1 MIVKVRKPAYNMNK
15 EIIMADVPVESIVLP
30 ENCVMAIDG
39 STTNT
44 GIAIL
49 RKRDGG
55 FYYSI
60 SVKRETNETPVQ
72 YKVRLKKMVEGILLK
87 HRVIDHVYY
96 EEPFLG
102 YAEAAKNLLMLRT
115 FVEEI
120 IVEQEPNLNY
130 IGHTEIS
137 NMKWKKIFLDP
148 VKVPQGT
155 QNQKAEVRKKLEGYL
170 PYLNTVTQD
179 EIDAIAMGYSAILMI
194 KLQTEGKLESKKK
207 VTPFQYVVEFIG
219 AETDDAMLEDFNE
232 VVKAPQKVL
241 ENGVKLVDIP
251 NTILFDNAVYKH
263 MEEEDKILILKFR
276 KDHHGNV
283 ILKHRIG
290 QLAAQFP
297 YIYAIVWRKNRKIS
311 KED

>member
-1 MIVKVRKPAYNMNK
+1 MILRVRRPTYNANK
-15 EIIMADVPVESIVLP
+15 EVVMADVGIDTVVLP
-30 ENCVMAIDG
+30 ESCVMAIDG

-60 SVKRETNETPVQ
+60 SVKREPNETPVQ
-72 YKVRLKKMVEGILLK
+72 YKVRLKKMVEGLLVK
-87 HRVIDHVYY
+87 NRVIEHVYY

-102 YAEAAKNLLMLRT
+102 YAEAAKNLFMLRT
-115 FVEEI
+115 FVEEL

-130 IGHTEIS
+130 LGHTEIS

-155 QNQKAEVRKKLEGYL
+155 VNQKAEVRKKLEGYL
-170 PYLNTVTQD
+170 PYLSTITQD
-179 EIDAIAMGYSAILMI
+179 EIDAIAMGYSALLMI

-207 VTPFQYVVEFIG
+207 VTPFKYNVEFIG
-219 AETDDAMLEDFNE
+219 ADYDDAMLEEFNE

-263 MEEEDKILILKFR
+263 MEDEDKILILKFR

-297 YIYAIVWRKNRKIS
+297 YIYAIVWRKNRKILR
-311 KED
+311 ED